1 MDGGGGLLQ
10 QSVKGGLVNLEGA
23 LEMEK
28 ALFSSHPSKGS
39 LVAQMVKNLPAMQE
53 IWI

>member
-1 MDGGGGLLQ
+1 MVEEGSYSRVSRVGW
-10 QSVKGGLVNLEGA
+10 STWRGA